1 MNIEIKVITNAKRK
15 EIKIEGSQLKVKL
28 TSLPQDGRANEE
40 LIEYLSLVCMVKK
53 SEVKIVKGEKDKK
66 KVVAI
71 PIDGQEL
78 IHRIQDTKTRKQ
90 K

>member
-1 MNIEIKVITNAKRK
+1 MNIEIKVITNAKRR

-66 KVVAI
+66 KVVTI
-71 PIDGQEL
+71 PIDGHEL
-78 IHRIQDTKTRKQ
+78 IHRIQDTEARKQ